1 MLVII
6 EMSKK
11 ASEPS
16 RREGSRTD
24 EFLVDLGTHVRAVRA
39 QHGMTRRILAR
50 DSDVSER
57 YLAKL
62 ETGQGNVSISI
73 LRQIADAMDMNLIDI
88 LAVGD
93 QLSPEMQELYQL
105 ARHLP
110 ADQLAIA
117 ISEIRKQLARSEHVA
132 KARRISLI
140 GLRGAGKSTLGT
152 LLAENLGCEFVELN
166 KCIEREF
173 GAGLDEIFSLA
184 GQPSFRRLE
193 RQCLTDIVANHDDIV
208 IATGGSIVVDEQ
220 TFSMLLNRTH
230 VVWVQAEPEEHMSR
244 VVAQGDM
251 RPMRGSREAMK
262 DLKQILAARIPLYR
276 RADAKC
282 STSGKSIAESLHN
295 LKNVAKGLIA
305 PE

>member
-1 MLVII
+1 
-6 EMSKK
+6 
-11 ASEPS
+11 
-16 RREGSRTD
+16 
-24 EFLVDLGTHVRAVRA
+24 
-39 QHGMTRRILAR
+39 
-50 DSDVSER
+50 
-57 YLAKL
+57 
-62 ETGQGNVSISI
+62 
-73 LRQIADAMDMNLIDI
+73 MDMNLIDI

-140 GLRGAGKSTLGT
+140 GLRGAGKSTLGP

-193 RQCLTDIVANHDDIV
+193 RQCLTDIIANHDDIV
-208 IATGGSIVVDEQ
+208 IATGGSIVADEQ

>member
-16 RREGSRTD
+16 RREGSRSD

-105 ARHLP
+105 
-110 ADQLAIA
+110 I
-117 ISEIRKQLARSEHVA
+117 
-132 KARRISLI
+132 
-140 GLRGAGKSTLGT
+140 
-152 LLAENLGCEFVELN
+152 
-166 KCIEREF
+166 
-173 GAGLDEIFSLA
+173 
-184 GQPSFRRLE
+184 
-193 RQCLTDIVANHDDIV
+193 
-208 IATGGSIVVDEQ
+208 
-220 TFSMLLNRTH
+220 
-230 VVWVQAEPEEHMSR
+230 
-244 VVAQGDM
+244 
-251 RPMRGSREAMK
+251 
-262 DLKQILAARIPLYR
+262 
-276 RADAKC
+276 
-282 STSGKSIAESLHN
+282 
-295 LKNVAKGLIA
+295 
-305 PE
+305 